1 MRASRIASSMAQATK
16 GILIRLPVDEA
27 DALDAAIASIEARIK
42 RKMTYTEMIRSLLK
56 DEKAIARVGR

>member
-1 MRASRIASSMAQATK
+1 MAQATK

-42 RKMTYTEMIRSLLK
+42 RKMTYPEMIRSLLK
-56 DEKAIARVGR
+56 DKKAIARVGR